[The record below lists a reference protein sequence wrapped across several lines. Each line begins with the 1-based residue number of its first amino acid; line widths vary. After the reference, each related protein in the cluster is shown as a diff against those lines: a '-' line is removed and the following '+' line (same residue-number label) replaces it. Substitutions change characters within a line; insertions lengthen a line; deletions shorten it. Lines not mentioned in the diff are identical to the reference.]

1 MMLVIYYL
9 PEPNSIL
16 SPYAY
21 FCRETYL
28 SVLIQMAQTH
38 SRGRLRSA
46 PLDIIYECSVN
57 VLLFRCKFIHNTAPL
72 TYPGMSFACR
82 HRSEM
87 SFDSSGHI
95 CNLSGQAAN
104 DPLK

>member
-9 PEPNSIL
+9 HEPNSTF

-38 SRGRLRSA
+38 SRLWPIEIRVLR
-46 PLDIIYECSVN
+46 YMSV
-57 VLLFRCKFIHNTAPL
+57 
-72 TYPGMSFACR
+72 
-82 HRSEM
+82 
-87 SFDSSGHI
+87 
-95 CNLSGQAAN
+95 LSMYFYFAAN
-104 DPLK
+104 LYITRCLSPIQACHSPVVIVQKLILIHQDTFVIYQDRQRTTL

>member
-1 MMLVIYYL
+1 MLVIYYL

-38 SRGRLRSA
+38 SRLWPIKIRA
-46 PLDIIYECSVN
+46 
-57 VLLFRCKFIHNTAPL
+57 FRYYI
-72 TYPGMSFACR
+72 
-82 HRSEM
+82 
-87 SFDSSGHI
+87 
-95 CNLSGQAAN
+95 
-104 DPLK
+104 

>member
-38 SRGRLRSA
+38 SRLWPIEIRALR
-46 PLDIIYECSVN
+46 YYV
-57 VLLFRCKFIHNTAPL
+57 
-72 TYPGMSFACR
+72 
-82 HRSEM
+82 
-87 SFDSSGHI
+87 
-95 CNLSGQAAN
+95 
-104 DPLK
+104 